1 MSISI
6 MDRKRVLGEENL
18 REWDQLYCLVHD
30 DDLVMCSR
38 IKDGKVIKFL
48 GFKENKQTG
57 KTK

>member
-1 MSISI
+1 MSGE
-6 MDRKRVLGEENL
+6 MTGRKRVLGEENL
-18 REWDQLYCLVHD
+18 KEWDRLYCLVHD

-57 KTK
+57 KAK